1 LTHQNLIQVRI
12 LDLSIQVKLEDSI
25 QVFKLSQKIEI
36 EYRFE
41 IFDSTRQDIIGHLA
55 KPAKTGYKLTKL
67 ASAKNICLAELL
79 AHKL

>member
-1 LTHQNLIQVRI
+1 MIIVAALMISKSFLN
-12 LDLSIQVKLEDSI
+12 
-25 QVFKLSQKIEI
+25 
-36 EYRFE
+36 
-41 IFDSTRQDIIGHLA
+41 IGHLA

>member
-1 LTHQNLIQVRI
+1 MNI
-12 LDLSIQVKLEDSI
+12 D
-25 QVFKLSQKIEI
+25 
-36 EYRFE
+36 
-41 IFDSTRQDIIGHLA
+41 HLA